1 VAVVIRIGLRA
12 WGFSLVALLAACAGL
27 AAVSA
32 SASSTS
38 TVRLSIA
45 AAVLSVFAALVA
57 LLITPRD
64 ERTRLRSLVWGGLV
78 PLVVGIGT
86 GLLAGSAGGIATG
99 LLALLPWLAGVLV
112 AGLLGP
118 LLPSVRLPLLQRRDA
133 ADGFSY

>member
-1 VAVVIRIGLRA
+1 MIGIALRA
-12 WGFSLVALLAACAGL
+12 WGFSLVALLVACAGL

-32 SASSTS
+32 SASSMS

-64 ERTRLRSLVWGGLV
+64 ERTRLRSLLWGGLV
-78 PLVVGIGT
+78 PLVVGSGRACWP
-86 GLLAGSAGGIATG
+86 GRPAGSYAGV
-99 LLALLPWLAGVLV
+99 LALLPWLVGVLA

-118 LLPSVRLPLLQRRDA
+118 VLPSVRLPLLRRREA
-133 ADGFSY
+133 ETAV

>member
-1 VAVVIRIGLRA
+1 MIGIALRA

-57 LLITPRD
+57 LLITPRE
-64 ERTRLRSLVWGGLV
+64 ERTRLRSLLWGGLL
-78 PLVVGIGT
+78 PLVVGIVT
-86 GLLAGSAGGIATG
+86 GLLAGSSGGAVSG

-112 AGLLGP
+112 AGLVGP
-118 LLPSVRLPLLQRRDA
+118 MLPSVRLPLLRQRDA
-133 ADGFSY
+133 ADRFSY

>member
-1 VAVVIRIGLRA
+1 MIRIGLRA

-86 GLLAGSAGGIATG
+86 GLLAGSAGGIVTG

-118 LLPSVRLPLLQRRDA
+118 LLPSVRLPLLQRRYA
-133 ADGFSY
+133 ADRFSY

>member
-1 VAVVIRIGLRA
+1 MIGIGLRA

-64 ERTRLRSLVWGGLV
+64 ERTRLRSLLWGGLV
-78 PLVVGIGT
+78 PLVVGIGRDCWPV
-86 GLLAGSAGGIATG
+86 GRRVRPGSAGPAA
-99 LLALLPWLAGVLV
+99 LARRRTRRGSAGSGAAVGPAAAAAA
-112 AGLLGP
+112 AG
-118 LLPSVRLPLLQRRDA
+118 A
-133 ADGFSY
+133 ADRFSY